1 VVDGLT
7 LNLIKTTTG
16 DVDVSVATDTP
27 SVKTA
32 ITEFVEAFNVLAG
45 FIRTQ
50 TAYNADS
57 KSAGALQ
64 GDQSTLSLQSQLRAV
79 LNQGSS
85 ASSTWSR
92 LSDIGLALKTDGT
105 LETNAAKL
113 DNALGN
119 LTELKKLMSGDGSTT
134 AEMGFVRRFKNL
146 ADAALG
152 SSGVFESRNAGLR
165 ASVDRNTKDQDA
177 LELRLEKTRLRL
189 QAQYS
194 ALDTK
199 MASLNNLSTY
209 MTQQI
214 TQMNNSNN

>member
-1 VVDGLT
+1 M
-7 LNLIKTTTG
+7 
-16 DVDVSVATDTP
+16 
-27 SVKTA
+27 
-32 ITEFVEAFNVLAG
+32 
-45 FIRTQ
+45 
-50 TAYNADS
+50 
-57 KSAGALQ
+57 
-64 GDQSTLSLQSQLRAV
+64 

-85 ASSTWSR
+85 ASSVWSR
-92 LSDIGLALKTDGT
+92 LSDIGLALKSDGT

-119 LTELKKLMSGDGSTT
+119 LPELKKLMSGDGSTT

-152 SSGVFESRNAGLR
+152 SSGVFESRNTGLQ
-165 ASVDRNTKDQDA
+165 ASVKRNSKDQDA
-177 LELRLEKTRLRL
+177 MELRLEKTRARL

-209 MTQQI
+209 MNQQI
-214 TQMNNSNN
+214 TQMNNSNS